1 VTEASTALLVIVGP
15 TGTGKSEVALEVAER
30 IGGEIVGCDAI
41 QVYRSLDAATAKPG
55 PEARRRVPHHLVDYV
70 DPRTDHSLAD
80 WLRDAERVV
89 REIAERGHTPVVVGG
104 TGMYLRGLLRGIV
117 DAPARQV
124 ELRRRLYGMAAR
136 HGSRRLHR
144 WLARRDPASALRLGP
159 GDTQRIV
166 RALELVLTGEPW
178 SRRLAVQGTWARGVE
193 RYASCK
199 LGLDL
204 DRRTLHAR
212 LDARVDRFFENGLVE
227 EVRALLRSGVHPS
240 ANAFKAIGYREAV
253 SAIARGEDPAGVR
266 AEVAAATRRYAK
278 RQRTWFRG
286 EPGVVWL
293 DGARPS
299 ADVARDIET
308 AWRAASAGRNRR
320 GRVL

>member
-1 VTEASTALLVIVGP
+1 
-15 TGTGKSEVALEVAER
+15 
-30 IGGEIVGCDAI
+30 
-41 QVYRSLDAATAKPG
+41 
-55 PEARRRVPHHLVDYV
+55 
-70 DPRTDHSLAD
+70 
-80 WLRDAERVV
+80 
-89 REIAERGHTPVVVGG
+89 
-104 TGMYLRGLLRGIV
+104 MYLRGLLRGIV

-159 GDTQRIV
+159 GDTQI
-166 RALELVLTGEPW
+166 
-178 SRRLAVQGTWARGVE
+178 AVQGTWARGVE

-308 AWRAASAGRNRR
+308 AWRAASGGRNRR